1 MSWVKKNNPWG
12 SKSVYKTRDMNAWI
26 DRVMLEYRK
35 ISHRIHKDA
44 ELSKEERH
52 ALLNTMGAFE
62 SSIAHYQAAVS
73 LTNEQPLG
81 VFTLVRQ
88 SLEDIIN
95 IAIDWHEYPIDGLP
109 PNKHEMV
116 EELLSDVQFKNSGE
130 DGELPLNKHFV
141 MRVFNYNLPSWPPSM
156 AGESVYSFS
165 AALEDIEEHPPVD
178 FLGMVTRLPLAIKAL
193 ANWKASWQS
202 YWQVL
207 PGQFELSSSKDHI
220 GHWVYIE
227 LANEWDEMVGKLG
240 EDVPSWVE
248 AILPWSS
255 HISSEEE

>member
-1 MSWVKKNNPWG
+1 
-12 SKSVYKTRDMNAWI
+12 
-26 DRVMLEYRK
+26 
-35 ISHRIHKDA
+35 
-44 ELSKEERH
+44 
-52 ALLNTMGAFE
+52 
-62 SSIAHYQAAVS
+62 
-73 LTNEQPLG
+73 
-81 VFTLVRQ
+81 
-88 SLEDIIN
+88 
-95 IAIDWHEYPIDGLP
+95 
-109 PNKHEMV
+109 
-116 EELLSDVQFKNSGE
+116 
-130 DGELPLNKHFV
+130 
-141 MRVFNYNLPSWPPSM
+141 M